1 MGDGQRDAEEPGG
14 RRPLPPED
22 RVWRHPA
29 EVALDAR
36 RELARRRARR
46 LRGGA
51 TILGGTLAVTGIVWI
66 GRPGPGETTDDGL
79 LIASAEPIDTDRTD
93 AAPDAS
99 IPTVAT
105 VATTT
110 SDAADPPA
118 LVMLSDEPATD
129 TIAVRSLTGEVLAGA
144 TVVRDGYVVTSGVAL
159 GEAEQ
164 VVLTWGD
171 TRADGTVVGTDVVT
185 DVTVIQVNGPS
196 GPPLADGLGDVRVR
210 AGDEV
215 NMSTTDGVRAVQRV
229 VAEQSTSEMANG
241 EPVVGIVELDGR
253 LGDISPGTPA
263 YDRDGRVVG
272 MTTATADRAPA
283 AIVPIDLTRQ
293 VADEIIATG
302 GATHPWLG
310 ITARDPDG
318 EPDRTGSLV
327 TTVATDGPAA
337 AAGMLPGDLIVDIGG
352 HGIDGAAS
360 MVATLRAHEPGETV
374 EVVVWRDDEE
384 ITCRVAL
391 VSHVEVAA

>member
-1 MGDGQRDAEEPGG
+1 MGDGQRDADGPAG

-36 RELARRRARR
+36 RELAKRRARR

-51 TILGGTLAVTGIVWI
+51 TILGGAIAVTGIVWI
-66 GRPGPGETTDDGL
+66 GRPGAGEATDDTL
-79 LIASAEPIDTDRTD
+79 LIASAEPTESVRAE
-93 AAPDAS
+93 AAS
-99 IPTVAT
+99 QTSVTT

-110 SDAADPPA
+110 PDAADPPA
-118 LVMLSDEPATD
+118 LVVLSDEPATE
-129 TIAVRSLTGEVLAGA
+129 TIAVRSLTGEILAGA
-144 TVVRDGYVVTSGVAL
+144 TAVREGYVVTSGVAL
-159 GEAEQ
+159 GAAEE
-164 VVLTWGD
+164 VVITWGD
-171 TRADGTVVGTDVVT
+171 TQADGTVIGTDTVT
-185 DVTVIQVNGPS
+185 DVTVIRVNGPS
-196 GPPLADGLGDVRVR
+196 GPTPAADVGEVRVR
-210 AGDEV
+210 EGDEV
-215 NMSTTDGVRAVQRV
+215 NMSTADGIRAVQRV
-229 VAEQSTSEMANG
+229 VAEQSTSAMVTG
-241 EPVVGIVELDGR
+241 EPVIGIVELDGR
-253 LGDISPGTPA
+253 LGDVSPGTPA

-283 AIVPIDLTRQ
+283 AIVPIDLARQ

-310 ITARDPDG
+310 ITARDPDDESG
-318 EPDRTGSLV
+318 RPGSLV
-327 TTVATDGPAA
+327 TEVTADGPAA
-337 AAGMLPGDLIVDIGG
+337 AAGMLPGDLIVAIGG

-374 EVVVWRDDEE
+374 DVVVWRHDEE

-391 VSHVEVAA
+391 VSHLDVAA

>member
-1 MGDGQRDAEEPGG
+1 MGDGQRDAEEPAG

-51 TILGGTLAVTGIVWI
+51 TILGGALAVTGIVWI
-66 GRPGPGETTDDGL
+66 GRPGPGDATDDAL
-79 LIASAEPIDTDRTD
+79 LVASAEPTDSDRADTATV
-93 AAPDAS
+93 AS
-99 IPTVAT
+99 VAT

-110 SDAADPPA
+110 PDAADPPA
-118 LVMLSDEPATD
+118 LVVLSDEPATD
-129 TIAVRSLTGEVLAGA
+129 TIAVRSLAGDVLAGA
-144 TVVRDGYVVTSGVAL
+144 TVVREGYVVTSGVAL

-171 TRADGTVVGTDVVT
+171 TRAEGTVVGTDTVT
-185 DVTVIQVNGPS
+185 DVSVIRVNGPS
-196 GPPLADGLGDVRVR
+196 GPTPADDLGDVRVDE
-210 AGDEV
+210 GDEV
-215 NMSTTDGVRAVQRV
+215 NMSTTDGIRAVQRV

-253 LGDISPGTPA
+253 LGDVSPGSPA

-283 AIVPIDLTRQ
+283 AIVPISLARQ
-293 VADEIIATG
+293 VADGIIATG

-318 EPDRTGSLV
+318 EPDRAGSLV
-327 TTVATDGPAA
+327 TDVAADGPAA

-352 HGIDGAAS
+352 HGIDDAAS
-360 MVATLRAHEPGETV
+360 MVATLREHEPGETV
-374 EVVVWRDDEE
+374 DVVVWRDEEE

-391 VSHVEVAA
+391 VSHLDVAA